1 MSEDKLNTKKW
12 LYNFKVPRKY
22 TKTVKEEKTDE
33 NGKKMTISKEEEVTE
48 EVEILLKRP
57 SRKLFDECNLFYS
70 VKISEGVKAGLLTRA
85 MINKRYKNDGGG
97 LSKREQEDF
106 NKLYSDLILK
116 EKEFQ
121 AIQLNLQD
129 DKDITDEDRQERLSG
144 LVEEMEQLKADL
156 EKYSVRAEDLYE
168 HTAESRA
175 ARLTNMWWMLFLTYI
190 KFKND
195 ERGGIDDYMPL
206 FAGKTFEKKV
216 ESYELVEERIAESED
231 RFINFEAEVIERSG
245 YLLAAWNGGNCK
257 VYEDFERVEASLNFI
272 REEVQK
278 DETLQEVYEDKIKSL
293 AGIDVPIDAPKDEPV
308 DEPVGEP
315 KDKPAEEPVEQSE

>member
-12 LYNFKVPRKY
+12 LYSFKVPRKY
-22 TKTVKEEKTDE
+22 VKDVKEEKTDE
-33 NGKKMTISKEEEVTE
+33 DGKKITISREEEVTE
-48 EVEILLKRP
+48 EVEIFLKRP

-97 LSKREQEDF
+97 LSKKEQEDF
-106 NKLYSDLILK
+106 NRLYSDLILK

-121 AIQLNLQD
+121 AVQLNLQD
-129 DKDITDEDRQERLSG
+129 DEDITDEDRQERLSG

-206 FAGKTFEKKV
+206 CAGKTFEKKV
-216 ESYELVEERIAESED
+216 EAYELLEERIAETED
-231 RFINFEAEVIERSG
+231 RFINFEAEVIERAG

-257 VYEDFERVEASLNFI
+257 VYEDFERVEASLNYI

-308 DEPVGEP
+308 NDPQ
-315 KDKPAEEPVEQSE
+315 DKTEDEPVEQSE